1 MTEDEVATQREGAD
15 GRSPLPRSSPS
26 AGVVLNAQAL
36 LQADGGE
43 PGMVAIGDLE
53 IRVLRFMLCGST
65 GGTSRYRRRLWASS
79 TLVMA
84 LSVGWMVVAATR
96 PEVIGPSKAFHDMGY
111 FAALVWIS
119 CGWVATECTFSGP

>member
-84 LSVGWMVVAATR
+84 LSVGWMVVAATPPGGHR
-96 PEVIGPSKAFHDMGY
+96 AVQGLSRRG
-111 FAALVWIS
+111 LLRS
-119 CGWVATECTFSGP
+119 SGLDFLRLGGD